1 MPSVEPMYFTIFDRF
16 WEILGWVFVLNGEVF
31 RRVATATGG
40 LTLAMLVVLLAGL
53 SLALGQSIILFR
65 DFQRIKYT
73 VNKNDNHFKEG
84 ERGCRRQPL
93 SPNKYAR
100 QMSAQR

>member
-1 MPSVEPMYFTIFDRF
+1 MI
-16 WEILGWVFVLNGEVF
+16 
-31 RRVATATGG
+31 
-40 LTLAMLVVLLAGL
+40 
-53 SLALGQSIILFR
+53 R

-73 VNKNDNHFKEG
+73 VNKNDNHFKGG

-100 QMSAQR
+100 QMSAQREFLNAVSRIDIDYFGAFNFLEITLLHNRYQ